1 MSMFSTP
8 EPERPSDEH
17 APEVAL
23 TYPCRLL
30 YRYVW
35 LNLLFAVLLASNL
48 CFPRTLE
55 DLDME

>member
-1 MSMFSTP
+1 MSIFSTP

-17 APEVAL
+17 APETRL
-23 TYPCRLL
+23 TYPVRLL
-30 YRYVW
+30 YRYLW

-48 CFPRTLE
+48 CFPRISN